1 MVETHDHFVNRLEM
15 LGEKHA
21 KMTRGYGTKI
31 STSGLIV
38 IEPKEERRNW
48 GLPVKVVSL
57 TLLGFLGFKVFML
70 AAIGAETYNERL
82 AKLENGTIIEK
93 AGAIALSVDP
103 LTAMLAETAVRKLK

>member
-1 MVETHDHFVNRLEM
+1 MVETHDNFVNRLEM

-48 GLPVKVVSL
+48 GFPIKVV
-57 TLLGFLGFKVFML
+57 LLALIGFMGFKTFML
-70 AAIGAETYNERL
+70 AAVGPVTYSERL
-82 AKLENGTIIEK
+82 SKLENGTIVEK
-93 AGAIALSVDP
+93 AGAYALAIDP
-103 LTAMLAETAVRKLK
+103 LTAKLADVAAYKIK

>member
-48 GLPVKVVSL
+48 AFPVKLVMMA
-57 TLLGFLGFKVFML
+57 LLGFLGFKVFML
-70 AAIGAETYNERL
+70 ATVGPETYNDRL

-93 AGAIALSVDP
+93 AGAFALAVDP
-103 LTAMLAETAVRKLK
+103 LTAILAEKAVTKLK